1 MNAREQLLK
10 KRVESLEGQL
20 EASLELLGR
29 VLGENEY
36 MASVACAFAWD
47 LVDKLDP
54 YRYAFTQAQDAAE
67 NARESVIEDW
77 ASAVEE
83 ASK

>member
-1 MNAREQLLK
+1 VNAREQLLK

-20 EASLELLGR
+20 QASLELLGR

-36 MASVACAFAWD
+36 LASVACAFAWD
-47 LVDKLDP
+47 LAGDTFGDFYTDAVGHSMLD
-54 YRYAFTQAQDAAE
+54 RWT
-67 NARESVIEDW
+67 
-77 ASAVEE
+77 SAVEE

>member
-20 EASLELLGR
+20 KISLELLGR
-29 VLGENEY
+29 VLEENEY
-36 MASVACAFAWD
+36 LASVACGFAWD
-47 LVDKLDP
+47 LASEIGDDEYP
-54 YRYAFTQAQDAAE
+54 CQSAFNCMGDMWAA
-67 NARESVIEDW
+67 
-77 ASAVEE
+77 AVEE

>member
-1 MNAREQLLK
+1 VNAREQLLK

-36 MASVACAFAWD
+36 LASVACAFAWD
-47 LVDKLDP
+47 LQIVLNNPQRFDRDEISLGAVEYDVTH
-54 YRYAFTQAQDAAE
+54 A
-67 NARESVIEDW
+67 W

>member
-10 KRVESLEGQL
+10 KRIESLEGQL
-20 EASLELLGR
+20 QASLELLGR

-36 MASVACAFAWD
+36 LASVACGFAWD
-47 LVDKLDP
+47 LGLVLGQTTMLPD
-54 YRYAFTQAQDAAE
+54 YRYALDDTFKWLLEGWT
-67 NARESVIEDW
+67 
-77 ASAVEE
+77 SAVEE

>member
-36 MASVACAFAWD
+36 LASVACAFAWD
-47 LVDKLDP
+47 TATELWSRQNP
-54 YRYAFTQAQDAAE
+54 SECYFACENIEGAWAA
-67 NARESVIEDW
+67 
-77 ASAVEE
+77 AVEE